1 MHPMFTGRAVEKV
14 ISWLDREE
22 SLGDDVKHSL
32 DQETEPFEEQD
43 FTQYQLVDIKSGV
56 DEDDPPE
63 PVKIVSNDPVVDGEP
78 VTVEEGDH
86 TLPTLVWQQVEVRCV
101 LFLFCL

>member
-1 MHPMFTGRAVEKV
+1 MFTSRAVEKV

-43 FTQYQLVDIKSGV
+43 FTQYQLVDFKSGV

-63 PVKIVSNDPVVDGEP
+63 PVKIVSNDPVMES
-78 VTVEEGDH
+78 
-86 TLPTLVWQQVEVRCV
+86 LSQ
-101 LFLFCL
+101 